1 MEAFLSRYRNLT
13 LLLAVLF
20 GQLILLAWQVKAK
33 QDVRLVRVWAVTAVT
48 PLARFLEEIR
58 SNTSRFFENALALST
73 MQEENRKLR
82 KELGNAKLEMQQLR
96 SELAMADRVQALAS
110 FQKSS
115 PLKFVGARVI
125 SSAPGVGAKVVYID
139 RGTTSGV
146 ERNMAVITPDGV
158 VGKVVASYPSAAQVK
173 LINDAEM
180 ATGVVSQ
187 KNRVIAVV
195 RGNGEAK
202 LPVDYVRPWEKL
214 EVGEML
220 FTSGE
225 DRVFP
230 KGMPVGKVVSASK
243 GAGTYQEIFM
253 EPAGL
258 RERLEEVLVVTDGTH
273 QSIPALVAPAPAA
286 GEIKL
291 LPAPPAEDSAGTKFE
306 PSTDR
311 LKTDADKI
319 REKYKQLEMWNGG
332 ALGTSGRIPNFNVT
346 PAPVPP
352 APLTPAPATP
362 APGPEGQT
370 PPPVK
375 PPPAQR

>member
-13 LLLAVLF
+13 LLVAVIF

-33 QDVRLVRVWAVTAVT
+33 QDVRVVRVWAVTAVT
-48 PLARFLEEIR
+48 PLARFLEEMR
-58 SNTSRFFENALALST
+58 SGTSRFFRDAFALST

-82 KELGNAKLEMQQLR
+82 KELDTAKLEMNQLR
-96 SELAMADRVQALAS
+96 NELAMADRVQALAS

-125 SSAPGVGAKVVYID
+125 SSAPGVGSKVVYID

-158 VGKVVASYPSAAQVK
+158 VGKVVASYPGAAQVK

-214 EVGEML
+214 EVGELL

-230 KGMPVGKVVSASK
+230 KGMPVGKVVSVSK
-243 GAGTYQEIFM
+243 GGTYQEIFM

-258 RERLEEVLVVTDGTH
+258 RERLEEVLVVTEGTH
-273 QSIPALVAPAPAA
+273 QAIPALTMAAPA

-291 LPAPPAEDSAGTKFE
+291 LAPPPLEATENTKFE
-306 PSTDR
+306 PAGDR
-311 LKTDADKI
+311 TKTDADRI
-319 REKYKQLEMWNGG
+319 REKYKQLESWNGG
-332 ALGTSGRIPNFNVT
+332 ALGTSGRIPNFN
-346 PAPVPP
+346 
-352 APLTPAPATP
+352 LTPAPAPPTAGVP
-362 APGPEGQT
+362 APNAGAPAET
-370 PPPVK
+370 APLKPPV
-375 PPPAQR
+375 PR